1 MEYALTDVDAAGSD
15 LGRAAHGLAGKSRL
29 RFARR
34 LAEVGAELVG
44 AELLDRVWPLRPEIL
59 ATEPGTASRQGR
71 SVGLYLH
78 WSGSGRVSAMV
89 LRQLALWR
97 ASGFD
102 MVFVTNAAPPAEDW
116 AAVAAE
122 TVLRIR
128 RRNVGRDFGAW
139 RDAAALALEGH
150 EPPEELL
157 LANDSVLGPFLPLE
171 PLVAAWRG
179 GGEGLFGMTE
189 SWGGGSHL
197 QSYALLARGQG
208 AVAGLRAHLAR
219 QRDSR
224 SKWRTVQGGE
234 IGLTRAMLA
243 EGHRCA
249 ALFGY
254 RCACEGLSAVDRASF
269 GPRFEDAAA
278 VLRYPLNP
286 THHLWRAL
294 VERHGFP
301 YLKTELVRRNPGHL
315 PGVDGWREVVPPAM
329 LALIEDHL
337 AILDAKPAATRP

>member
-1 MEYALTDVDAAGSD
+1 MDYGLTDVDAEGSG

-34 LAEVGAELVG
+34 VLEVGTELVA
-44 AELLDRVWPLRPEIL
+44 AELLDRLRPLRAGIL
-59 ATEPGTASRQGR
+59 ATEPGAAPRQGR
-71 SVGLYLH
+71 SLGLYLH

-97 ASGFD
+97 AAGFD
-102 MVFVTNAAPPAEDW
+102 MVFVTNATPPAADW
-116 AAVAAE
+116 AAVSGE

-139 RDAAALALEGH
+139 RDAAALACEAFG
-150 EPPEELL
+150 PPEELL
-157 LANDSVLGPFLPLE
+157 LANDSVLGPFLPME
-171 PLVAAWRG
+171 PLVAAWRS

-189 SWGGGSHL
+189 SWGGGPHL

-208 AVAGLRAHLAR
+208 AVAGLRAHLGR

-234 IGLTRAMLA
+234 IGLTRTMLA
-243 EGHRCA
+243 GGHRCA

-254 RCACEGLSAVDRASF
+254 RAVCAGLDAADRAGF
-269 GPRFEDAAA
+269 GARFADAGAI
-278 VLRYPLNP
+278 LRYPLNP
-286 THHLWRAL
+286 THHLWRVL

-301 YLKTELVRRNPGHL
+301 YLKTELVRRNPGTL
-315 PGVDGWREVVPPAM
+315 PGVDHWREVVPAPM
-329 LALIEDHL
+329 RGLIEDHL
-337 AILDAKPAATRP
+337 AVMDEAPSVA

>member
-1 MEYALTDVDAAGSD
+1 MDYVLSDVDAVGSG

-34 LAEVGAELVG
+34 LVEVGAELVG
-44 AELLDRVWPLRPEIL
+44 AELLDRLAPLRAEIL
-59 ATEPGTASRQGR
+59 ATEPGSAPRQGR

-97 ASGFD
+97 AAGFD
-102 MVFVTNAAPPAEDW
+102 MVFVTNATPPAADW
-116 AAVAAE
+116 DAVAVE

-139 RDAAALALEGH
+139 RDAAALALDGQ
-150 EPPEELL
+150 PAPEELL
-157 LANDSVLGPFLPLE
+157 LANDSVLGPFLPLD
-171 PLVAAWRG
+171 PLVDTWRG

-189 SWGGGSHL
+189 SWGGGPHL
-197 QSYALLARGQG
+197 QSYALLARGAG
-208 AVAGLRAHLAR
+208 AVAGLCAHLAR

-243 EGHRCA
+243 EGHRCG

-254 RCACEGLSAVDRASF
+254 ARLAAGLDAAERATF
-269 GPRFEDAAA
+269 GPRFGDAAA

-286 THHLWRAL
+286 THHLWRVL

-315 PGVDGWREVVPPAM
+315 PGVEQWRDVVPPPMLGMIEEHLAM
-329 LALIEDHL
+329 LDTGA
-337 AILDAKPAATRP
+337 P

>member
-1 MEYALTDVDAAGSD
+1 MVYALSDVDAVGSG

-34 LAEVGAELVG
+34 VVEVGMELVG
-44 AELLDRVWPLRPEIL
+44 AELLDRLAPLRAEIL
-59 ATEPGTASRQGR
+59 AAEPGNALRQGR
-71 SVGLYLH
+71 SLGLYLH

-97 ASGFD
+97 AAGFD
-102 MVFVTNAAPPAEDW
+102 MVFVTNATPPPDDW
-116 AAVAAE
+116 AAVAGE

-139 RDAAALALEGH
+139 RDAAALALEGQ

-157 LANDSVLGPFLPLE
+157 LANDSVLGPFLPLD
-171 PLVAAWRG
+171 PLVEAWRAG
-179 GGEGLFGMTE
+179 GAGLFGMTE
-189 SWGGGSHL
+189 SWGGGPHL
-197 QSYALLARGQG
+197 QSYALLARGAG
-208 AVAGLRAHLAR
+208 AVAGLCAHLAR

-243 EGHRCA
+243 DGHRCA
-249 ALFGY
+249 AVFGY
-254 RCACEGLSAVDRASF
+254 RGVCEGLDAAERTGF
-269 GPRFEDAAA
+269 GPRFADAAA

-286 THHLWRAL
+286 THHLWRVL

-315 PGVDGWREVVPPAM
+315 PGVEQWRQVVPPEQLGLIEEHLAM
-329 LALIEDHL
+329 LD
-337 AILDAKPAATRP
+337 KP

>member
-1 MEYALTDVDAAGSD
+1 MLSDVDAAGSG

-34 LAEVGAELVG
+34 VLEVGAELVF
-44 AELLDRVWPLRPEIL
+44 AELLDRLRPLRAEIL
-59 ATEPGTASRQGR
+59 AMEAGDAPRQGR
-71 SVGLYLH
+71 STGLYLH
-78 WSGSGRVSAMV
+78 WSASGRVSAMV

-97 ASGFD
+97 AAGFD
-102 MVFVTNAAPPAEDW
+102 MVFVTNATPPREDW
-116 AAVAAE
+116 DAVAAE

-139 RDAAALALEGH
+139 RDAATLACERLGT
-150 EPPEELL
+150 PEELL
-157 LANDSVLGPFLPLE
+157 LANDSVLGPFQPLE
-171 PLVAAWRG
+171 PLIDAWRG

-189 SWGGGSHL
+189 SWGGGPHL

-208 AVAGLRAHLAR
+208 AVAGLRTHLA
-219 QRDSR
+219 QHRDSR

-234 IGLTRAMLA
+234 IGLTRRMLA
-243 EGHRCA
+243 EEYRCA

-254 RCACEGLSAVDRASF
+254 RRVCAALDAVDQAGF
-269 GPRFEDAAA
+269 GPRFTDTAA

-286 THHLWRAL
+286 THHLWRVL

-315 PGVDGWREVVPPAM
+315 PGVDHWREVVPAPMRAM
-329 LALIEDHL
+329 IEDHL
-337 AILDAKPAATRP
+337 AVMDAPASA

>member
-1 MEYALTDVDAAGSD
+1 MAYALSDVDAEGSG

-29 RFARR
+29 RFVRR
-34 LAEVGAELVG
+34 VVEVGMELVG
-44 AELLDRVWPLRPEIL
+44 AELLDRLAPLRAEIL
-59 ATEPGTASRQGR
+59 AAEPGVAPRQGR
-71 SVGLYLH
+71 SLGLYLH

-97 ASGFD
+97 AAGFD
-102 MVFVTNAAPPAEDW
+102 MVFVTNAAPPPADW
-116 AAVAAE
+116 AAVAVE

-139 RDAAALALEGH
+139 RDAAALALEGQP
-150 EPPEELL
+150 PPEELL

-171 PLVAAWRG
+171 PLVDAWRT
-179 GGEGLFGMTE
+179 GGEGLFGLTE
-189 SWGGGSHL
+189 SWGGGPHL
-197 QSYALLARGQG
+197 QSYALLARGAG
-208 AVAGLRAHLAR
+208 AVARLRAHLAR

-243 EGHRCA
+243 DGHRCA

-254 RCACEGLSAVDRASF
+254 RRVCEGLDAAERAAF
-269 GPRFEDAAA
+269 GPRFSDAAA

-301 YLKTELVRRNPGHL
+301 YLKTELVRRNPGRL
-315 PGVDGWREVVPPAM
+315 PGVEQWREVVPPDMRGLIEEHLAM
-329 LALIEDHL
+329 L
-337 AILDAKPAATRP
+337 DAP